1 MKKTKSNMSLFDEK
15 LMERMREKILLLAD
29 PESGYTQ
36 EDFDNEFSDPKTYNI
51 SLDHDSYKIKFKFK
65 NESNNPNP
73 EYATAGS
80 SGFDLRANLESPIT
94 LSPQGGFAIVP
105 TGLYFEI
112 PENYEIQ
119 VRSRSGLAAKNQVA
133 VLNSPGTVDADY
145 RGEVKV
151 ILINHGLN
159 EFTINHGDRI
169 AQAVIASVI
178 GKNFVKLIK
187 VNNIDENTERG
198 SGGFG
203 STGVK

>member
-1 MKKTKSNMSLFDEK
+1 MDLLDK
-15 LMERMREKILLLAD
+15 MREKVLLLAD

-36 EDFDNEFSDPKTYNI
+36 EDFDKEFNTMEIAVN
-51 SLDHDSYKIKFKFK
+51 HDAHKFKVNFK
-65 NESNNPNP
+65 NDSNNPDP

-80 SGFDLRANLESPIT
+80 SGFDLRANLTEPIK
-94 LSPQGGFAIVP
+94 LSPKGGFAIVP
-105 TGLYFEI
+105 TGLFFEI
-112 PENYEIQ
+112 PTNFEIQ
-119 VRSRSGLAAKNQVA
+119 VRSRSGLAAKNQVC

-159 EFTINHGDRI
+159 EFVINHGDRI
-169 AQAVIASVI
+169 AQAVICSVI
-178 GKNFVKLIK
+178 GKNFVKLNK

>member
-1 MKKTKSNMSLFDEK
+1 MDLLEK
-15 LMERMREKILLLAD
+15 MREKVFLLAD
-29 PESGYTQ
+29 PDSGYTQ
-36 EDFDNEFSDPKTYNI
+36 EDFDKEFNTMQFAVN
-51 SLDHDSYKIKFKFK
+51 HDVHKFKIKFK
-65 NESNNPNP
+65 NESNNEDP
-73 EYATAGS
+73 EYATIGS
-80 SGFDLRANLESPIT
+80 SGFDLRANLTTPIK
-94 LSPQGGFAIVP
+94 LSPQGGFAIIP

-112 PENYEIQ
+112 PENFEIQ

-145 RGEVKV
+145 RGEIKV

-178 GKNFVKLIK
+178 GKKFVKLEK
-187 VNNIDENTERG
+187 VNNINENTERG

-203 STGVK
+203 STGIK